1 MKGSDA
7 IGLGVYIF
15 MNAHV
20 SYIYQLSPA
29 ILSCELLFWMMASQ
43 LKFLLP
49 FYFYFYALISDY
61 IF

>member
-20 SYIYQLSPA
+20 SYIYQLSPS

-43 LKFLLP
+43 LKIVTFLFLFLCP
-49 FYFYFYALISDY
+49 YQ
-61 IF
+61 